1 MLEEILEEISKNMVF
16 VKGGTLMMGRT
27 PEQGINV
34 FPGERN
40 YDDFVH
46 WDRHTKPVHK
56 VTVSDFYISKYP
68 VTQKQWREVMKHKAQ
83 YVRTCDN
90 CPVQYA
96 DCYKIE
102 KFLAKINRK
111 TGLKYRLP
119 TEAEWEFAAR
129 GGLKTKGYRY
139 AGSNNLHEV
148 AWYSGNSGYKTHPV
162 GQKKPN
168 ELGLYD
174 MTGNVDEWCE
184 DIIGYSKYD
193 GTPIRAYRGGD
204 YCSPIINCRIAS
216 RSMCKSSNGNICN
229 GFRLVLT
236 K

>member
-1 MLEEILEEISKNMVF
+1 MLEEILEEMFNNMIL
-16 VKGGTLMMGRT
+16 VKGGTLMMGCT
-27 PEQGINV
+27 PEQRINI
-34 FPGERN
+34 FPGERDYRN
-40 YDDFVH
+40 FMF
-46 WDRHTKPVHK
+46 WDRDTKPVHQ

-68 VTQKQWREVMKHKAQ
+68 VTQKQWREVMKIKAK
-83 YVRTCDN
+83 YLRTCDN

-96 DCYKIE
+96 DCHKIE

-148 AWYSGNSGYKTHPV
+148 AWYEGNSGNTVHPV

-184 DIIGYSKYD
+184 DIVGYYEYN
-193 GTPIRAYRGGD
+193 GTPLRAERGGA
-204 YCSPIINCRIAS
+204 YTANIINCRIAS
-216 RSMCKSSNGNICN
+216 RFVALYSGGS
-229 GFRLVLT
+229 GFRLALT

>member
-1 MLEEILEEISKNMVF
+1 MLEEILEEMFNNMIL

-27 PEQGINV
+27 SEQRVNI
-34 FPGERN
+34 FPGERDYRN
-40 YDDFVH
+40 FMF
-46 WDRHTKPVHK
+46 WDRDTKPVHQ

-68 VTQKQWREVMKHKAQ
+68 VTQKQWREVMKIKAK
-83 YVRTCDN
+83 YLRTCDN

-96 DCYKIE
+96 DCHKIE

-148 AWYSGNSGYKTHPV
+148 AWYKGNSGNTVHPV

-184 DIIGYSKYD
+184 DIVGYYEYD
-193 GTPIRAYRGGD
+193 GTPLRAERGGA
-204 YCSPIINCRIAS
+204 YSANIINCRIAS
-216 RSMCKSSNGNICN
+216 RFVVLSSGGS
-229 GFRLVLT
+229 GFRLALT